1 VDGIFG
7 PKTEAAV
14 RKFQEIFDLD
24 ADGVV
29 GKATW
34 YALVRLYTAVLSL
47 SELRSQGQQFYAV
60 NWAYPSGLQQGARGD
75 KVRHLQYMLSV
86 LSEFIPQVPEVT
98 IDGIFGPATRNAVIA
113 AQGFLGL
120 PQTGVVD
127 ETTWDEIYD
136 QFAGIENT
144 ALRSD
149 VTFPGTPGTT
159 LHQFPGDGLSPG
171 NQDSVRQE
179 VVR

>member
-1 VDGIFG
+1 
-7 PKTEAAV
+7 
-14 RKFQEIFDLD
+14 
-24 ADGVV
+24 
-29 GKATW
+29 
-34 YALVRLYTAVLSL
+34 
-47 SELRSQGQQFYAV
+47 
-60 NWAYPSGLQQGARGD
+60 
-75 KVRHLQYMLSV
+75 M
-86 LSEFIPQVPEVT
+86 
-98 IDGIFGPATRNAVIA
+98 DGIFGPATRNAVIA

-136 QFAGIENT
+136 QFAGIENR

-149 VTFPGTPGTT
+149 VTFPGIPGTT
-159 LHQFPGDGLSPG
+159 LRQYPGDGLNPG

>member
-1 VDGIFG
+1 
-7 PKTEAAV
+7 
-14 RKFQEIFDLD
+14 
-24 ADGVV
+24 
-29 GKATW
+29 
-34 YALVRLYTAVLSL
+34 
-47 SELRSQGQQFYAV
+47 
-60 NWAYPSGLQQGARGD
+60 
-75 KVRHLQYMLSV
+75 M

-144 ALRSD
+144 ALRSE
-149 VTFPGTPGTT
+149 VTFPAMEGTT
-159 LHQFPGDGLSPG
+159 LRQFPGEGLTSG